1 MWILKWISAALIIIL
16 VLGFTLQ
23 NNSQEVS
30 IIFLKGKY
38 ETGPIPVWVIVYLSF
53 ALGVIFWLFFSIF
66 QVLSLK
72 MQIRKL
78 RADNQKIQR
87 ELDNL
92 RNLSIEAEV
101 ETAPAPQLPEAQ
113 EKPQSEPGAE
123 GRGD

>member
-23 NNSQEVS
+23 NNTQEVS
-30 IIFLKGKY
+30 VIFLKGKY

-72 MQIRKL
+72 MQIRRL
-78 RADNQKIQR
+78 RSENAKIQK

-92 RNLSIEAEV
+92 RNLSIETEI
-101 ETAPAPQLPEAQ
+101 EPAPAESLPEPKK
-113 EKPQSEPGAE
+113 ESEE
-123 GRGD
+123 